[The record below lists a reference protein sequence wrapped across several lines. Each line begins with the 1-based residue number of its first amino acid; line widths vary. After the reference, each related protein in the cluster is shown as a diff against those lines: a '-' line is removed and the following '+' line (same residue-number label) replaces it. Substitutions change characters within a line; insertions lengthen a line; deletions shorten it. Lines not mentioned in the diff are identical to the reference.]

1 MRRMIPIVDLKTGAV
16 LPRASDTRTLDL
28 PVDLDLEFAVAS
40 LDAGSHVLYRST
52 RGKEVSCLVHP
63 RPLSWR
69 ARGEECLVADDG
81 AAGAPAYTRCG
92 VQAAARSS
100 PHIYLPLFAGQGFS
114 A

>member
-69 ARGEECLVADDG
+69 ARGEEGLVADDG
-81 AAGAPAYTRCG
+81 AGAAGAHTPH
-92 VQAAARSS
+92 AAE
-100 PHIYLPLFAGQGFS
+100 S
-114 A
+114 AAHPCP

>member
-1 MRRMIPIVDLKTGAV
+1 MRRMITIVDLKTGAV
-16 LPRASDTRTLDL
+16 LPRASNTRTLDL

-81 AAGAPAYTRCG
+81 TAAAGHYTLCAVEPA
-92 VQAAARSS
+92 AD
-100 PHIYLPLFAGQGFS
+100 
-114 A
+114 

>member
-28 PVDLDLEFAVAS
+28 PVDLDLEVAVPS
-40 LDAGSHVLYRST
+40 LAAGSHVLYRST

-69 ARGEECLVADDG
+69 AHGQQSPLAHDG
-81 AAGAPAYTRCG
+81 AA
-92 VQAAARSS
+92 AAGHATLCAVER
-100 PHIYLPLFAGQGFS
+100 A
-114 A
+114 AD